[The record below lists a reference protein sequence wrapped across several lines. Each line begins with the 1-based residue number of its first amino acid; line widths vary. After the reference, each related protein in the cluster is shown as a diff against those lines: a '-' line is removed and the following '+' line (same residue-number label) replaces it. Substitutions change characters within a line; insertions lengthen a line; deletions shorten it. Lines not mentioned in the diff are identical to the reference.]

1 MADRRIINKPAQ
13 KTPVAGAENIMVKPK
28 GMEERMKDVE
38 AYLQQTDPILR
49 TIVTDIAAIKNMV
62 TSLNEEITKIA
73 GVQSRTNSY
82 LDGKLAEINA
92 TFGAIVSVV
101 KKIDDDYHAL
111 FAEEGEEGQEQM
123 EQGQEQMEEPQEE
136 QPAEGEYSDEDL
148 FEGEDEPV
156 EEPKVIDVKPKVEK
170 PVPKQPDK
178 KKK

>member
-1 MADRRIINKPAQ
+1 MADRRIINKPAH
-13 KTPVAGAENIMVKPK
+13 KPTVEGAENIMIKPK

-49 TIVTDIAAIKNMV
+49 TVVSDINLVKGTI
-62 TSLNEEITKIA
+62 TSLNDEITKIA

-101 KKIDDDYHAL
+101 KKIDDDYQAL
-111 FAEEGEEGQEQM
+111 FTEDSG
-123 EQGQEQMEEPQEE
+123 EQGQEQMEEPIDE
-136 QPAEGEYSDEDL
+136 QPAEGEYSDDDL
-148 FEGEDEPV
+148 LENDEPI
-156 EEPKVIDVKPKVEK
+156 EEPPKVINVKPVPKVEK